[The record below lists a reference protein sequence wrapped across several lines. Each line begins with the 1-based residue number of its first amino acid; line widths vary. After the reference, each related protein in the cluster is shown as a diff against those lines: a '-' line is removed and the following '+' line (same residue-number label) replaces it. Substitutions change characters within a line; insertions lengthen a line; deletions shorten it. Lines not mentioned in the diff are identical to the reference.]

1 MLQIRT
7 ILVPTDH
14 SPCAERALAP
24 AADLAARYGAAL
36 RRVHV
41 AEAGHASEPA
51 AAPEALGEAL
61 GVSVPVE
68 TLAASPVPP
77 ARRILD
83 LAREAD
89 ADLIVM
95 GTHGRL
101 GFGHHFLGNVTE
113 KVVRLA
119 DRPVLT
125 VPCHDVPRSG
135 PVVAPVDF
143 SEASRE
149 ALRLA
154 SALAAD
160 RGSALHALHVVEW
173 PTSLPP
179 YLVGVA
185 LPALPEILER
195 AQAELARFVA
205 DLGAAE
211 AGGEGVVTAVR
222 VRLGGLAA
230 SAVADYAREVAA
242 GLVVLSTHGRTG
254 IGRLLLGSVTERV
267 VRLAPCPVLTVRP
280 GMRGSLQSAAS
291 ATDEA
296 VSVAP
301 VQAAA

>member
-1 MLQIRT
+1 MLRIRT

-14 SPCAERALAP
+14 SPSAERALAP
-24 AADLAARYGAAL
+24 AAALAALYGAAL

-41 AEAGHASEPA
+41 AEAGLAPEPEPA
-51 AAPEALGEAL
+51 GAA
-61 GVSVPVE
+61 VPVE
-68 TLAASPVPP
+68 TLAASPVSP
-77 ARRILD
+77 ALRILD
-83 LAREAD
+83 HARALD

-101 GFGHHFLGNVTE
+101 GFGHLFLGNVTE

-125 VPCHDVPRSG
+125 VPGHDVPEGG

-143 SEASRE
+143 SEASRD

-154 SALAAD
+154 GALAAD
-160 RGSALHALHVVEW
+160 RGAALHALHVVEW

-185 LPALPEILER
+185 LPALPEVLER
-195 AQAELARFVA
+195 AQAELAAFVA
-205 DLGAAE
+205 ETLAG
-211 AGGEGVVTAVR
+211 AGGEDVVTAVR

-230 SAVADYAREVAA
+230 SAVADYAREVTA
-242 GLVVLSTHGRTG
+242 GLVVMSTHGRTG
-254 IGRLLLGSVTERV
+254 IGRFLLGSVTERV
-267 VRLAPCPVLTVRP
+267 VRGAPCPVLTVRP
-280 GMRGSLQSAAS
+280 GMRGSLQSVTTAS

-296 VSVAP
+296 GSVDP
-301 VQAAA
+301 VQAA